1 MYFKKI
7 NSLPLYLSHLLKGWQ
22 NATSKI
28 EDQINTHIDLT
39 LTNLENTKI
48 TQIQSCLDT
57 FMLPNGNKQA
67 MISFKLTLAL
77 MPLFV
82 HGFEHHHPFTK
93 LEIGQRLF
101 TTYFNLMCVTW
112 SEYDYYNSTWMER

>member
-67 MISFKLTLAL
+67 MISFKLTLVL

-93 LEIGQRLF
+93 LEIGQTVHYLF
-101 TTYFNLMCVTW
+101 
-112 SEYDYYNSTWMER
+112 